1 VAFTAATQ
9 EEAAR
14 AYDVAAIQLR
24 GLGAVTNFDID
35 HYMDYLQPPL
45 CKVDPEPAA
54 RPGPPLAPLLL
65 QPKIEPED
73 EPVLR
78 ADVDPTVAEFLQA
91 LGMDRADFDATYP
104 SRQAWWPSDD
114 DDVLDLPA
122 NIRFEGDIESLEFA
136 APRASHGD
144 AAAPLLLQPK
154 IEPKDEL
161 ELRAPVIRADVDDMD
176 SAAAEFLQ
184 ALDMDLADFDA
195 RYPPRREWW
204 LSDDDDDLRDLPADI
219 VFEGDIE
226 SVYFEFDAPGAS
238 HGDAAAISCAAATI
252 SSLASARWR

>member
-1 VAFTAATQ
+1 L
-9 EEAAR
+9 
-14 AYDVAAIQLR
+14 LR
-24 GLGAVTNFDID
+24 GPGAVTNFEFDID
-35 HYMDYLQPPL
+35 HYMDYLETPL
-45 CKVDPEPAA
+45 CKVDPEPEPAA
-54 RPGPPLAPLLL
+54 RPGPPLL
-65 QPKIEPED
+65 QPKIEPKD

-78 ADVDPTVAEFLQA
+78 ADVDDMDGAVAEFLQA
-91 LGMDRADFDATYP
+91 LGMDRADFDSRYP
-104 SRQAWWPSDD
+104 PRREWWPSD

-122 NIRFEGDIESLEFA
+122 DICFEGDIESLEFA
-136 APRASHGD
+136 APGASHGD
-144 AAAPLLLQPK
+144 AAACPCPPPAPLLLQPK

-184 ALDMDLADFDA
+184 ALGMDLADFDA

-204 LSDDDDDLRDLPADI
+204 PSDEDDDLRDLPADI

-226 SVYFEFDAPGAS
+226 SVYFEFDAPAAS
-238 HGDAAAISCAAATI
+238 HGDAAAMPCAAATI